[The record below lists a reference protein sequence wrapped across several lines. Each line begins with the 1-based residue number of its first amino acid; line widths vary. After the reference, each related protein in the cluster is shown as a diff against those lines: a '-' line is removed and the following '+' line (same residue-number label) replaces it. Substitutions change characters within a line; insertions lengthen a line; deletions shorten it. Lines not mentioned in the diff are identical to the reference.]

1 MRRQGLQWSPRDFGG
16 ALQSLRIRK
25 VRISEFLL
33 HFCFQM
39 CHFRSKPLMHM
50 CFWLRTGP
58 QRGPGARPHPSCLSQ
73 RKGGLPPPG
82 EGAPGAVT
90 TSSLCFHLLS
100 VSPPV
105 SEKPA

>member
-1 MRRQGLQWSPRDFGG
+1 MRGQGLQWSPRDFGG

-39 CHFRSKPLMHM
+39 CHFQSRPLMRM

-58 QRGPGARPHPSCLSQ
+58 QCGPGARPHL
-73 RKGGLPPPG
+73 
-82 EGAPGAVT
+82 GAFPRERAG
-90 TSSLCFHLLS
+90 SHLLGRG
-100 VSPPV
+100 PW
-105 SEKPA
+105 EQ